1 MDTVNWGEALTKSM
15 IEKAELVRYSM
26 ECKFTLNA
34 KLKQQVDMVVGREYT
49 NFLMINLFQQK
60 QRYHISKIRFTFLA
74 SPGHQ

>member
-34 KLKQQVDMVVGREYT
+34 KLRQQVAMVAKREYQ
-49 NFLMINLFQQK
+49 L
-60 QRYHISKIRFTFLA
+60 
-74 SPGHQ
+74 

>member
-34 KLKQQVDMVVGREYT
+34 KLKQQVTTVLKREY
-49 NFLMINLFQQK
+49 NS
-60 QRYHISKIRFTFLA
+60 YETF
-74 SPGHQ
+74 PW